1 MKNQVFWDM
10 TPCPMKNS
18 YVLEELAATTFSET
32 QANFLAYPEHE
43 HNMLLRNVS

>member
-10 TPCPMKNS
+10 TPCPLKNS
-18 YVLEELAATTFSET
+18 YVLEEIVATTFRAT
-32 QANFLAYPEHE
+32 QANLLDYSEHE